1 MDEPSPS
8 RPRQLT
14 PQVVSEVRQV
24 TAILDQGPTSV
35 SSSLTSTTSAIQAL
49 STASIASTTAI
60 ATTPL
65 YRLPQHPSLEVGE
78 VFR

>member
-35 SSSLTSTTSAIQAL
+35 SSSLTSTTSAIQAV
-49 STASIASTTAI
+49 STASIASTKAI

-65 YRLPQHPSLEVGE
+65 YQLPQHPSLEVGE